1 MSAMAVRMSEE
12 MAVAEQLLKRLAPET
27 GELLC
32 EDEAVIAF
40 QLRKRGWRL
49 SRLVLSRRSLRKLAT
64 DPLRLI
70 KLDWLTRDI
79 ERTAPQKKAYVFPF
93 RLDAPGCAAAR

>member
-1 MSAMAVRMSEE
+1 MSAIAETTSAE
-12 MAVAEQLLKRLAPET
+12 MAMAEQLLHRLAPEA

-32 EDEAVIAF
+32 EDEKVIAF

-49 SRLVLSRRSLRKLAT
+49 SRLVLSRASLRKLAS

-70 KLDWLTRDI
+70 KLDWLTHDI
-79 ERTAPQKKAYVFPF
+79 QRSAPQKKAYVFPF
-93 RLDAPGCAAAR
+93 RLYERGCAAT